1 MVARKQVASPA
12 RKATSAI
19 KVAKA
24 AKAAK
29 AIKVAK
35 TVAAKPAKRAG
46 AVRGGSGASPTRSSP
61 APAAAADDVPVGVA
75 EFAAEPV
82 PEPAAAAG
90 AGAGAGAVAELRKP
104 SKPRSKPVRDSFTMP
119 GADFALIATLK
130 SRALSACR
138 ETKKSELLR
147 AGLHALASMDEATLL
162 AALGR
167 LDPVKTGRPK
177 KGH

>member
-1 MVARKQVASPA
+1 MVARKHVASPA

-19 KVAKA
+19 KVAKVA
-24 AKAAK
+24 
-29 AIKVAK
+29 KVAT
-35 TVAAKPAKRAG
+35 TVAAKSAKRVG
-46 AVRGGSGASPTRSSP
+46 AVRGGSGASPARSSP
-61 APAAAADDVPVGVA
+61 APAAAAADVPVGDA

-82 PEPAAAAG
+82 AEPVVT
-90 AGAGAGAVAELRKP
+90 AGAVAELRKP

-147 AGLHALASMDEATLL
+147 AGLHALAAMDEATLL